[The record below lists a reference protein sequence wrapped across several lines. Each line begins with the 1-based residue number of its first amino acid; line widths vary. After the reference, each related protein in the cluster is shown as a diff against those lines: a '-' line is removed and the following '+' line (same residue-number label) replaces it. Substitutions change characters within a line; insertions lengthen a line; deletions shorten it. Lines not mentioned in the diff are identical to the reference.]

1 MKKMRD
7 YLCAFKTIART
18 VMFLLLGFVGFAA
31 ISSVNSQAAGYTYT
45 KVAVLGETAPGGAK
59 YINDFE
65 PGQINN
71 RGDVIYVADLSTA
84 GIAGDF
90 TGEGVFL
97 LSNGQIFGLALPMPG
112 SVTGSFTRLES
123 IMQAMQLLHMAPPKI
138 PSGRMSDCTVIR
150 QPAKLSARL

>member
-1 MKKMRD
+1 VRSKD
-7 YLCAFKTIART
+7 HCSYSNVFTAGLCR
-18 VMFLLLGFVGFAA
+18 VCG

-45 KVAVLGETAPGGAK
+45 KVAVLGETAPGGAQ

-84 GIAGDF
+84 GTAGGF

-97 LSNGQIFGLALPMPG
+97 LSKGQIFGLAAD
-112 SVTGSFTRLES
+112 TR
-123 IMQAMQLLHMAPPKI
+123 KC
-138 PSGRMSDCTVIR
+138 DR
-150 QPAKLSARL
+150 QFHTDWNQ